1 MRIIAPMSKK
11 KSKQKA
17 GSNTIALNK
26 RARHEYR
33 IEDKFEAGLEL
44 QGWEVKS
51 MRTGKVNIAES
62 YVYVR
67 DGEAFISGLNI
78 QPLISASTHVV
89 ADPTRIRKLLLNRR
103 ELDNL
108 TGAVERQGYTIVAT
122 ALYWKGSWAKL
133 EIGLAKGK
141 KDQDKREDIKDREW
155 QRTKER
161 VMKHNL
167 R

>member
-1 MRIIAPMSKK
+1 MSKK

>member
-1 MRIIAPMSKK
+1 MSKN
-11 KSKQKA
+11 KSKSKV
-17 GSNTIALNK
+17 GSNTIAQNK
-26 RARHEYR
+26 KARHEYR
-33 IEDKFEAGLEL
+33 IEDKFESGIEL

-78 QPLISASTHVV
+78 QPLLSASTHVV

-103 ELDNL
+103 ELDKL
-108 TGAVERQGYTIVAT
+108 IGAVERQGYTIVAT

-141 KDQDKREDIKDREW
+141 KDQDKREDEKDREW
-155 QRTKER
+155 QRTKDR
-161 VMKHNL
+161 VMKHSF

>member
-1 MRIIAPMSKK
+1 MSKK
-11 KSKQKA
+11 KSKSKV

-26 RARHEYR
+26 KARHDYR
-33 IEDKFEAGLEL
+33 IEDKFEAGMEL

-78 QPLISASTHVV
+78 QPLLSASTHVV

-103 ELDNL
+103 ELDKL
-108 TGAVERQGYTIVAT
+108 IGAVERQGYTIVAT

-133 EIGLAKGK
+133 EVGLAKGK
-141 KDQDKREDIKDREW
+141 KDQDKREDEKDREW
-155 QRTKER
+155 QRTKDR
-161 VMKHNL
+161 VMKHSF

>member
-1 MRIIAPMSKK
+1 MSKK
-11 KSKQKA
+11 KSKSKA

-26 RARHEYR
+26 KARHEYR
-33 IEDKFEAGLEL
+33 IEDKFEAGMEL

-67 DGEAFISGLNI
+67 DGEAFVSGLNI

-103 ELDNL
+103 ELDKL
-108 TGAVERQGYTIVAT
+108 IGAVERQGYTIVAT

-133 EIGLAKGK
+133 EVGLAKGK
-141 KDQDKREDIKDREW
+141 KDQDKREDEKDREW
-155 QRTKER
+155 QRTKDR
-161 VMKHNL
+161 VMKHSF

>member
-1 MRIIAPMSKK
+1 MSKK

-26 RARHEYR
+26 KARHEYR

>member
-1 MRIIAPMSKK
+1 MSKK

-26 RARHEYR
+26 KARHEYR
-33 IEDKFEAGLEL
+33 IEDKFEAGIEL